1 MGDSYSATSGHTA
14 TTAVNR
20 PTIDTN
26 TEAQEKP
33 QSPKNDPTRLQS
45 LDTSDQKR
53 LHSLEIPLDNV
64 RSPPSPAVGVNPA
77 LFRKQTSLDIDD
89 YFTGPRDI
97 QKHSKWPLVMQMHG
111 SIMPK
116 LIIPLVAIGAWSTA
130 ITLIYKLVYDISV
143 DSVLLTILGFVVGL
157 SLSFRSSTAHWAVSS
172 GFTPRMSQ
180 TKTPARLSSRRL
192 AR

>member
-20 PTIDTN
+20 PTIDT
-26 TEAQEKP
+26 TQATQEKLESP
-33 QSPKNDPTRLQS
+33 QDPTRLQS
-45 LDTSDQKR
+45 MTSTNEKR

-64 RSPPSPAVGVNPA
+64 RSPPSPAVGINPA

-130 ITLIYKLVYDISV
+130 ITIIHDKYPKVAV
-143 DSVLLTILGFVVGL
+143 DSVLL
-157 SLSFRSSTAHWAVSS
+157 
-172 GFTPRMSQ
+172 
-180 TKTPARLSSRRL
+180 
-192 AR
+192 